1 MREDVSQPRCQE
13 RIHLNPGT
21 PGKDSLEENTVYRN
35 SMSGEDS
42 DLDPG
47 QEMIQR
53 IHGTLILHV
62 RRGHASILCW
72 HGREH
77 LDR

>member
-13 RIHLNPGT
+13 SIHLNPGT

-35 SMSGEDS
+35 SMSGAREDS

-47 QEMIQR
+47 QKR
-53 IHGTLILHV
+53 IH
-62 RRGHASILCW
+62 
-72 HGREH
+72 
-77 LDR
+77 LDPT